1 MSRKIL
7 LNVGPYESRAA
18 IIEDGKLCELMYE
31 IEDDEKI
38 VGCIYKGRVANV
50 VSGTQRLS
58 LTLAYTKT
66 PI

>member
-38 VGCIYKGRVANV
+38 VGCIYKGVL
-50 VSGTQRLS
+50 Q
-58 LTLAYTKT
+58 TL
-66 PI
+66 